1 MKPARIPSR
10 PECLKMLKDNGV
22 PEHII
27 AHSVKVTEIA
37 MEYGKL
43 IKKNGGTVDLK
54 LLEAGALLHDITK
67 HVGLGNH
74 ETEINH
80 CESGAELLRKMGMP
94 EIAEIVRCHMMTIV
108 FKSSEM
114 LDTWEKKLVCYAD
127 KRVNH
132 DRRVTLDERLAYLNE
147 RYPKGRKI
155 FKEAEPFIRNLEKE
169 IFEKAGV
176 RE

>member
-74 ETEINH
+74 ET
-80 CESGAELLRKMGMP
+80 
-94 EIAEIVRCHMMTIV
+94 
-108 FKSSEM
+108 
-114 LDTWEKKLVCYAD
+114 
-127 KRVNH
+127 
-132 DRRVTLDERLAYLNE
+132 
-147 RYPKGRKI
+147 
-155 FKEAEPFIRNLEKE
+155 
-169 IFEKAGV
+169 
-176 RE
+176 